1 MTEQIVIIIS
11 IMIEMTIT
19 KSTSYIN
26 IFIVTDEEVKDKKFD
41 EDNC

>member
-1 MTEQIVIIIS
+1 
-11 IMIEMTIT
+11 MIEMTLT

-26 IFIVTDEEVKDKKFD
+26 IFIVTDEEVNDEKFD